1 MTDVVTATTALKE
14 RAALI
19 TAVPVFWYKELN
31 ILPDSP
37 NPFVVFEL
45 EVQRSELV
53 GFGGGRGE
61 NLYRF
66 SCELLGYLAVQKGR
80 GSEYG
85 SALAEAIAAVFR
97 SFRDSNV
104 SCFDSTPRPVTDVTP
119 DASEGVE
126 VGNYDWYLIATTL
139 HFDQVG

>member
-1 MTDVVTATTALKE
+1 MPDVVTATTALKD
-14 RAALI
+14 RAGLI

-31 ILPDSP
+31 ELPDPP
-37 NPFVVFEL
+37 NPFVFFEL

-61 NLYRF
+61 SLYRF
-66 SCELLGYLAVQKGR
+66 HGELLGYLAVQKGR

-85 SALAEAIAAVFR
+85 SAIAETIAATFR

-119 DASEGVE
+119 DATEGVE
-126 VGNYDWYLIATTL
+126 VGNYDWYLIAVSL
-139 HFDQVG
+139 HFDQTG